1 MVRDHF
7 GTISR
12 AFSKHTKMGL
22 AIEAETLASLKG
34 LIQAKALSLF
44 NLIVKR
50 DSVHCNI
57 LGE

>member
-7 GTISR
+7 GTVSR

-34 LIQAKALSLF
+34 LI
-44 NLIVKR
+44 
-50 DSVHCNI
+50 
-57 LGE
+57 